1 MGSVVLGK
9 ERVHP
14 TQKNLSVIKGI
25 VETHTNKGD
34 LVLDPFMGSGTLA
47 RACQELGRQFIGSE
61 INPDYHRKAKE
72 RINNFLF
79 MNNKRLKL

>member
-9 ERVHP
+9 ERIHP

-34 LVLDPFMGSGTLA
+34 VVLDPFIGSGTLA
-47 RACQELGRQFIGSE
+47 KACQELDRQFIGSE
-61 INPDYHRKAKE
+61 INKDYFLKAKM
-72 RINNFLF
+72 RI
-79 MNNKRLKL
+79 K